1 MQTEFIL
8 SFFFYI
14 FKCSIQNLDES
25 EYFISVPS
33 YVIRGAGK
41 HTHFEYE
48 IRITLP
54 DDKWTLMR
62 RYSRFRELH
71 ISLKNLYGE
80 KVCIEISIMKT
91 TMYRD

>member
-1 MQTEFIL
+1 M
-8 SFFFYI
+8 I
-14 FKCSIQNLDES
+14 FPTDES
-25 EYFISVPS
+25 EYVISVPS

-54 DDKWTLMR
+54 DEKWTLMR

-71 ISLKNLYGE
+71 ISLKNVYGD
-80 KVCIEISIMKT
+80 KVS
-91 TMYRD
+91 